1 MTEPFHVRRA
11 AVLGAGVM
19 GAQIAAHLVNAGV
32 EAVLFELPAEGGDR
46 SANARKAIQRLRKLQ
61 PAPLATPEHA
71 DLIRPANYDD
81 DLGELADCDLVIEAV
96 AERIDI
102 KRDLFA
108 RLAGHLPE
116 HAIIGS
122 NTSGLSINALAEVL
136 PETLRH
142 RFCGIHFFNPPRYMH
157 LVEMVPGQTTEAGV
171 LDALETFLTTTLG
184 KGVVRARDTPNFIGN
199 RIGVFAIMAAIHHA
213 DRLEI
218 PFDTVDALTGPAIG
232 PPKSATF
239 RTADVVGLDTL
250 KHVVEG
256 PAELLRDDPW
266 VDYLKLP
273 DWMSQLVEQGA
284 LGQKSG
290 AGVYRKQ
297 GREIQV
303 LDVARGDYRN
313 AGQQADESL
322 QTLLKERDPARKFSG
337 LRESSHPQAQFLWAI
352 HRDVFHYA
360 AHLLG
365 EIADNARDVD
375 FAIRWGFGWKQG
387 PFEIWQAA
395 GWRETAEAIAADIQF
410 GQAMSATPLPQWV
423 TDVNAVHTPE
433 GSWAPRDNA
442 YRPPS
447 DLPVY
452 ARQWFPETVVGGAR
466 PPAGETTFETEAVR
480 LWHLEPDVGILSFR
494 SRQHAVGADVLDGVI
509 EAMDVAEGRYR
520 ALVLW
525 QASEPFSVGANLKQV
540 VEALEARDF
549 DAVATMVEKFQIATG
564 RVRDSRLPV
573 VAGLRGMALGGG
585 CEFVM
590 HCDQVGAGLESYVGL
605 VEAGVGLIPAGGGCK
620 ELALRA
626 AAQAPDGDPFPFIRK
641 YFEAVAK
648 AEVGRSAHQARQ
660 LGLLGPNT
668 RVILHGHEVLHVAMT
683 QARGLAE
690 AGYRPPLKRPIR
702 VAGRNGSA
710 TLRGVLVNMLEGS
723 FISEHDYAV
732 ASRAADALCGGDV
745 ETGMSVDEDWL
756 LRIERQGFM
765 ELLRTEKTAE
775 RIVHTLKT
783 GKPLR
788 N

>member
-1 MTEPFHVRRA
+1 MTERFHVRRA

-19 GAQIAAHLVNAGV
+19 GAQIAAHLANAGV
-32 EAVLFELPAEGGDR
+32 EPVLFELPAEGQDR
-46 SANARKAIQRLRKLQ
+46 SANARKAIERLRKLQ

-81 DLGELADCDLVIEAV
+81 DLGQLADCDLVIEAV

-108 RLAGHLPE
+108 RLAGHLPA

-122 NTSGLSINALAEVL
+122 NTSGLSINALAQVL

-157 LVEMVPGQTTEAGV
+157 LVELVPGEVTDATV
-171 LDALETFLTTTLG
+171 LDALETFLTSTLG
-184 KGVVRARDTPNFIGN
+184 KGVVRAKDTPNFIGN
-199 RIGVFAIMAAIHHA
+199 RIGVFAIMAAMHHA
-213 DRLEI
+213 DRLGI

-232 PPKSATF
+232 RPKSATF

-256 PAELLRDDPW
+256 PVELLGDDPW
-266 VDYLKLP
+266 VGYLKLP
-273 DWMSQLVEQGA
+273 TWMNRLVEQGA

-290 AGVYRKQ
+290 VGVYRKQ

-303 LDVARGDYRN
+303 LDAEAGDYR
-313 AGQQADESL
+313 ASEARIEDDVQALL
-322 QTLLKERDPARKFSG
+322 QERDPARKFRG
-337 LRESSHPQAQFLWAI
+337 LRESSHPQARFLWAI

-387 PFEIWQAA
+387 PFELWQAA
-395 GWRETAEAIAADIQF
+395 GWRETADAIAADIRA
-410 GQAMSATPLPQWV
+410 GEAMSDSPLPAWV
-423 TDVNAVHTPE
+423 TEIEAAHAPE
-433 GSWAPRDNA
+433 GSWAPRDGV
-442 YRPPS
+442 YRPRS
-447 DLPVY
+447 ELPVY
-452 ARQWFPETVVGGAR
+452 RRQWFPETVLGGPR

-480 LWHLEPDVGILSFR
+480 LWHLEPDVGVLSFR
-494 SRQHAVGADVLDGVI
+494 SRQHAVGADVLEGVL
-509 EAMDVAEGRYR
+509 EAMDVAESRYR

-525 QASEPFSVGANLKQV
+525 QDSEPFSVGANLKQV
-540 VEALEARDF
+540 VAALEDRDY
-549 DAVATMVEKFQIATG
+549 DTIERLLEQFQIATG
-564 RVRDSRLPV
+564 RMRGSRLPV
-573 VAGLRGMALGGG
+573 VAGVRGMALGGG
-585 CEFVM
+585 CEFLM
-590 HCDQVGAGLESYVGL
+590 HCDHVVAALESYIGL

-626 AAQAPDGDPFPFIRK
+626 AAQAPDGDPFPFIRN

-648 AEVGRSAHQARQ
+648 AEVGRSAHQARR

-668 RVILHGHEVLHVAMT
+668 SVVLHTHEVLHVAMV
-683 QARGLAE
+683 QARALAE
-690 AGYRPPLKRPIR
+690 AGYRPPLRRPIR

-710 TLRGVLVNMLEGS
+710 TLKGMLVNLREGG
-723 FISEHDYAV
+723 FISDHDYAV
-732 ASRAADALCGGDV
+732 ASRSADALCGGDV
-745 ETGMSVDEDWL
+745 ESGLEVDEAWL
-756 LRIERQGFM
+756 LAVERKGFM
-765 ELLRTEKTAE
+765 ELVRTDKTAQ